1 MNIGKYNQ
9 LTVKKL
15 IDQGALFDGGIYGEA
30 FMPKSQITEELVQGK
45 QYSVFIFLDS
55 DEKILA
61 TFIKPKAQVDRFACL
76 KVVHVSTVGAFL
88 NWGLSKDLFVPFSQQ
103 KHEMVVGESHVVF
116 LYLDDQK
123 HRIVASSRL
132 DQFIEKEHI
141 DLKTN
146 QEVDLMVEAITPLG
160 YKAIINDCHFGMI
173 FRDQAPQPL
182 KVGQRLKGFIKQVRD
197 DKKIDLS
204 LQKVGMAKFSDTQ
217 KVVLD
222 KLEQNEG
229 HLSLHDKSSPE
240 EIYKELKMSKK
251 VFKST
256 IGQLLKAKIID
267 IQKDGINKI

>member
-1 MNIGKYNQ
+1 MNIGKFNL
-9 LTVKKL
+9 LTVKK
-15 IDQGALFDGGIYGEA
+15 IIEQGALFDGGQYGEA
-30 FMPKSQITEELVQGK
+30 FMPKGQITEELEQGK
-45 QYSVFIFLDS
+45 QYSVFIYLDG
-55 DEKILA
+55 DENIIA

-88 NWGLSKDLFVPFSQQ
+88 NWGLPKDLFVPFSQQ
-103 KHEMVVGESHVVF
+103 KHEMEVGQSHVVF

-146 QEVDLMVEAITPLG
+146 QEVDLLIEAITPLG
-160 YKAIINDCHFGMI
+160 YKAIINDCHFGVI

-182 KVGQRLKGFIKQVRD
+182 QVGQRLKGFVKQVRE

-204 LQKVGMAKFSDTQ
+204 LQKVGVEKFNDTQ
-217 KVVLD
+217 KLILE

-267 IQKDGINKI
+267 IKKDGINKL